1 MEFNFGDILNS
12 KNFHAVVFGI
22 AVACGLAWLSPQS
35 PIAMLVF
42 IFAVAILLYKLS
54 IYIFQTFSERHRQ
67 IIATEELARRN
78 KEKSDLANAKINAK
92 VERIYHSMTD
102 EQKKLVAH
110 LVLSGKPDKSELATF
125 FYSKVLI
132 HQDKLW
138 RLIVVCE
145 NATSFHQ
152 DGYFDFQSSLVHHVD
167 EYNHVVVHFDPY
179 FLELIQQYIKGNNI
193 TIYEQQD

>member
-1 MEFNFGDILNS
+1 MEFNFADILNS
-12 KNFHAVVFGI
+12 KNFHAVVFGA
-22 AVACGLAWLSPQS
+22 AVACGVAWLRPLS
-35 PIAMLVF
+35 PIAMLAF
-42 IFAVAILLYKLS
+42 IFTVSILLYKL
-54 IYIFQTFSERHRQ
+54 TFYLFNKFLECHMQ
-67 IIATEELARRN
+67 KKATEELARRN
-78 KEKSDLANAKINAK
+78 KEKSDLANAKFNAK

-110 LVLSGKPDKSELATF
+110 LVLFGKPDKSELATF
-125 FYSKVLI
+125 FYSKELFY
-132 HQDKLW
+132 QDKLW
-138 RLIVVCE
+138 RLIVDCE

-179 FLELIQQYIKGNNI
+179 FLELIQQYIKDNNI